1 MCNRTNS
8 SELDN
13 TGGIYLAAAR
23 NLRICLL
30 LFPTHNGRSR
40 SWNQEN
46 VEQNLLGG
54 RADPGLQD
62 APLPS
67 VDQDAHH
74 GIQGRDEQHVRQEGE
89 EGDDEH
95 PCPEGAVEGDAPEQQ
110 GASVPRKNCG
120 CVSGRGTGGGG
131 AVAVDLFPLRR
142 GQFSDSEEVCG
153 ARNFVQR
160 GPECEN
166 AHGLGV
172 FRDDAWRKIPTW
184 VLDVSTRE
192 KERRIYIRNYIVPQS
207 WRKKNVVQASNRMCF
222 HKKTHSMFPSAFSR
236 SHKTF
241 GGCHHTMDHSTS
253 VIPNKKFV

>member
-172 FRDDAWRKIPTW
+172 FRDDAWRKIQYVPVRFQPFPQNFWGVPPYHGPFNQCHTQQ
-184 VLDVSTRE
+184 
-192 KERRIYIRNYIVPQS
+192 KIRVGL
-207 WRKKNVVQASNRMCF
+207 
-222 HKKTHSMFPSAFSR
+222 HSVRCGTTPAGR
-236 SHKTF
+236 
-241 GGCHHTMDHSTS
+241 
-253 VIPNKKFV
+253 